1 MRPSQQKMLAEVA
14 SRQLEA
20 LRLFRPFPEQV
31 PFFQCTARET
41 LVRGGNR
48 AGKSLISAL
57 RFAAIAT
64 DRPIT
69 LPDGTPQSI
78 RLPHQK
84 NRPLI
89 MWTIGYQQ
97 NHIGQTIYRL
107 LFRPGA
113 FRIIQ
118 DEDTGMWRAY
128 QPWSPEDAARRR
140 LSKAAPPLIPPRYI
154 KRGSWSWLN
163 KGDRVF
169 TKVVIAN
176 PHDPEEILA
185 EIYAFTSTG
194 EVKAGDPV
202 DEIWIDEAIQYG
214 AHYAEWQA
222 RLLDNEGRILWSS
235 WPRMS
240 NNALTNLTARA
251 QEQASWEKPL
261 VKEFLFTMSGNPHL
275 SEQAKEEALAGW
287 SADER
292 RARDSGEYLIDNLLI
307 YPHFNKRLHC
317 AYLEGD
323 QEDELSRVLRESGGE
338 PPRDWTREIILD
350 PGTTSPA
357 VLFGAVPPKKFGDF
371 VVVYNEINAPRS
383 DASQIARLV
392 HDRIKGYYLERMII
406 DSHAALQKPMGF
418 GKTVGQIY
426 SEEFSKFNIVCRQ
439 SGTVFT
445 PGSDD
450 FPSRSAQVAQW
461 MQVRSDGST
470 KLRIVVHRCPNLVR
484 QLETNV
490 KALDRD
496 LVSERPAK
504 GQADDLRVSLEY
516 WASRQPTYVSPPE
529 QHLDRSPAYKYLLEM
544 RARRAAREEQNPSV
558 VHCGPGRAA

>member
-1 MRPSQQKMLAEVA
+1 MPETGNY
-14 SRQLEA
+14 EA
-20 LRLFRPFPEQV
+20 AGVL
-31 PFFQCTARET
+31 
-41 LVRGGNR
+41 NHNS
-48 AGKSLISAL
+48 GKSTISAV
-57 RFAAIAT
+57 RFAAIAM
-64 DRPIT
+64 DRPVI
-69 LPDGTPQSI
+69 LPDGTEQPL

-84 NRPLI
+84 GRPLI
-89 MWTIGYQQ
+89 LWLVGYQQ
-97 NHIGQTIYRL
+97 NHIGQTLYRL

-113 FRIIQ
+113 FRIIP
-118 DEDTGMWRAY
+118 DENTGLWRAY
-128 QPWSPEDAARRR
+128 QPWLPADAVRKH
-140 LSKAAPPLIPPRYI
+140 LTKPAPPLIPARYI
-154 KRGSWSWLN
+154 KKGSWSWLHR
-163 KGDRVF
+163 GDRSF
-169 TKVVIAN
+169 TKVVIVN
-176 PHDPEEILA
+176 PHDQTEVLA

-202 DEIWIDEAIQYG
+202 DEIWIDEAIQYPK
-214 AHYAEWQA
+214 HYAEWQA
-222 RLLDNEGRILWSS
+222 RLIDHEGRILWSS

-251 QEQASWEKPL
+251 REQAAWERPL
-261 VKEFLFTMSGNPHL
+261 VREFLFTMSGNPHL
-275 SEQAKEEALAGW
+275 SAQAKEDVLAGW

-292 RARDSGEYLIDNLLI
+292 RARDTGEYLLDNLLI
-307 YPHFNKRLHC
+307 YPHFNKQLHT

-323 QEDELSRVLRESGGE
+323 REDELSRVLRENGGE
-338 PPRDWTREIILD
+338 PPRDWTRELILD

-371 VVVYNEINAPRS
+371 VVVYNEINAPRH

-392 HDRIKGYYLERMII
+392 HDRVKGYYLERMII
-406 DSHAALQKPMGF
+406 DVRAAQQKPMGF

-426 SEEFSKFNIVCRQ
+426 SEEFTKFNLTCRQ

-470 KLRIVVHRCPNLVR
+470 KLRIVIHRCPNLVV

-504 GQADDLRVSLEY
+504 GQVDDLRVCLEY
-516 WASRQPTYVSPPE
+516 WASRQPAYVSPPE
-529 QHLDRSPAYKYLLEM
+529 QHLDRSPAYKYLLEL
-544 RARRAAREEQNPSV
+544 RARRAAREELNPHA